1 MASDQSTPSSLA
13 PVWLIS
19 AIALTSSL
27 SHLYFNTFG
36 NLPDLWIAA
45 LHFGMFGALC
55 FLQNPIL
62 PKASGSIAKLGFGI
76 DAVLATLVL
85 ACAIYLMVAE
95 DALYERGVNLNL
107 YDWFFAVTA
116 VVLAIELTRRTT
128 GWIVPGLIIIS
139 LSYVALW
146 GPQIE
151 GIFKFAGLSWE
162 TVFYRAY
169 FSSDG
174 MFGTIATISWSYV
187 FMFILFGAFLV
198 RSGAGDFIVGLAQ
211 SAAGRTTG
219 GPGFVAVVSSGMMG
233 SVSGSAIANTVA
245 TGVITIPLM
254 RKSGFSPRFAAGVEA
269 AASTGG
275 QLMPPVMGAGAF
287 IMANFTGVSYL
298 TIIAAALL
306 PAILYFLSVAYFV
319 RIEAVRLDLKPT
331 GDRSKPLLRSLAE
344 GWPFL
349 LPLAA
354 LVGFL
359 MVGFT
364 PVFAAAFAIG
374 IVVAAS
380 WLTPHPM
387 GLQAV
392 REALE
397 SGAKTMAGTAVLLVA
412 IGIVVNV
419 ISTTGVGNTFSLMIT
434 NWAGGNLLVT
444 LTLVAIASLILGMGL
459 PVTAAY
465 VVLATLAA
473 PAIQTLILDQ
483 QLVSAIAAG
492 GTSDMLQASL
502 FLTQPELA
510 GQLGN
515 PMTFSQATEI
525 AAAIPADMNR
535 LVAESILPASL
546 LTGTL
551 LAAHLIIFWLSQD
564 SNVTPPVCLTAFAAA
579 GIAGSRPMATG
590 LTAWKHAKG
599 LYIVPLLMAYTPLIW
614 GSGWDALLIFIP
626 AILGL
631 AAAAGLL
638 QGGFGKPVPLPWLAL
653 YLAAAILLLWPHG
666 VWPLTLLG
674 ALLFVGALYG
684 PALFQPTR
692 PLEHR

>member
-1 MASDQSTPSSLA
+1 MEPDQKPATGLA
-13 PVWLIS
+13 PLWLVS
-19 AIALTSSL
+19 GLALTASL
-27 SHLYFNTFG
+27 SHLYFNTIG
-36 NLPDLWIAA
+36 TVPDLWVAA

-55 FLQNPIL
+55 FLRQPLVAPGAGL
-62 PKASGSIAKLGFGI
+62 PSRLGYGL
-76 DAVLATLVL
+76 DLVLAVLAL
-85 ACAIYLMVAE
+85 ACAIYLIAAE
-95 DALYERGVNLNL
+95 DALYARGVRLSTL
-107 YDWFFAVTA
+107 DWFFAITA
-116 VVLAIELTRRTT
+116 VLLAIELTRRTT
-128 GWIVPGLIIIS
+128 GWIVPGLIILS

-151 GIFKFAGLSWE
+151 GIFNFPGLSWE
-162 TVFYRAY
+162 TVLFRAY

-174 MFGTIATISWSYV
+174 MFGTIATISWSFV

-211 SAAGRTTG
+211 SAASRATG

-298 TIIAAALL
+298 TIIAAAFL
-306 PAILYFLSVAYFV
+306 PAVLYFLSVAYFV

-331 GDRSKPLLRSLAE
+331 GQPEKPLFKSLLE

-354 LVGFL
+354 LVVLL

-364 PVFAAAFAIG
+364 PVFAAAIAIL
-374 IVVAAS
+374 IVIGAS

-387 GLQAV
+387 GLQAI

-397 SGAKTMAGTAVLLVA
+397 NGAYTMAGTAVLLVA

-434 NWAGGNLLVT
+434 NWAGGSLFVT
-444 LTLVAIASLILGMGL
+444 LALVAIASLILGMGL

-473 PAIQTLILDQ
+473 PAIQSLILDHQ
-483 QLVSAIAAG
+483 VVTAIAAG
-492 GTSDMLQASL
+492 TTSDMLQAAL
-502 FLTQPELA
+502 FLTAPDLA
-510 GQLGN
+510 SKLGT
-515 PMTFSQATEI
+515 PMSIDQATEI

-535 LVAESILPASL
+535 LVAESVLPASL
-546 LTGTL
+546 LAGTL

-579 GIAGSRPMATG
+579 GIAGSRPMETG

-599 LYIVPLLMAYTPLIW
+599 LYIIPLLMAYTPFIW
-614 GSGWDALLIFIP
+614 GDGWDALWVFLP
-626 AILGL
+626 AIFGL

-638 QGGFGKPVPLPWLAL
+638 QGGFGKRVSAPWWGL
-653 YLAAAILLLWPHG
+653 YAVSAAALLWPHG
-666 VWPLTLLG
+666 YWPLTLLG
-674 ALLFVGALYG
+674 VLILAAALYG
-684 PALFQPTR
+684 PRFVTQTR
-692 PLEHR
+692 TS

>member
-1 MASDQSTPSSLA
+1 MSGEQNTARGLA
-13 PVWLIS
+13 PSWLIS
-19 AIALTSSL
+19 GLALLASV
-27 SHLYFNTFG
+27 SHLYFNTIG
-36 NLPDLWIAA
+36 NVPDLWVAA
-45 LHFGMFGALC
+45 LHFGLFGALC
-55 FLQNPIL
+55 FLTTPSIPNRQNRW
-62 PKASGSIAKLGFGI
+62 AGLGFVI
-76 DAVLATLVL
+76 DAFLAGLVL
-85 ACAIYLMVAE
+85 ACAIYLIFAE
-95 DALYERGVNLNL
+95 DALYERGVKLNTL
-107 YDWFFAVTA
+107 DWFFAVTA
-116 VVLAIELTRRTT
+116 VVLAIDLTRRTT
-128 GWIVPGLIIIS
+128 GWIVPTLIILS
-139 LSYVALW
+139 LSYVAFW
-146 GPQIE
+146 GPAIT
-151 GIFKFAGLSWE
+151 GIFNFPGLSWE

-211 SAAGRTTG
+211 AAAGRTTG
-219 GPGFVAVVSSGMMG
+219 GPGFVAVISSGMMG

-254 RKSGFSPRFAAGVEA
+254 RRSGFSPRFAAGVEA

-306 PAILYFLSVAYFV
+306 PAVLYFLSVAYFV
-319 RIEAVRLDLKPT
+319 RIEAVRQGLTPT
-331 GDRSKPLLRSLAE
+331 HDSTKPLLRSLAE

-359 MVGFT
+359 MIGFT
-364 PVFAAAFAIG
+364 PVFAAAMAIV
-374 IVVAAS
+374 IVIAAS

-387 GLQAV
+387 GIEAI

-397 SGAKTMAGTAVLLVA
+397 NGAKTMAGTAVLLVA

-419 ISTTGVGNTFSLMIT
+419 ISTTGIGNTFSLMIT
-434 NWAGGNLLVT
+434 NWAGGSLLVT
-444 LTLVAIASLILGMGL
+444 LALVAIASLILGMGL

-473 PAIQTLILDQ
+473 PAIQSLILDQ
-483 QLVSAIAAG
+483 QVIAAIASGA
-492 GTSDMLQASL
+492 TSDMLQASML
-502 FLTQPELA
+502 LTQPDLA
-510 GQLGN
+510 AQLGT
-515 PMTFSQATEI
+515 PMSYHQATEI
-525 AAAIPADMNR
+525 AAAVPADMSQ
-535 LVAESILPASL
+535 LVSESLLPAAL
-546 LTGTL
+546 VTGSL

-579 GIAGSRPMATG
+579 GIAGSRPMETG

-614 GSGWDALLIFIP
+614 GNALDAMIVFVP
-626 AILGL
+626 AVFGL

-638 QGGFGKPVPLPWLAL
+638 QGGFGKRVPIVWLAL
-653 YLAAAILLLWPHG
+653 YAVAALALLWPHG
-666 VWPLTLLG
+666 LWPLTLIGLILVPI
-674 ALLFVGALYG
+674 AFWG
-684 PALFQPTR
+684 PRWIGGQTS
-692 PLEHR
+692 

>member
-1 MASDQSTPSSLA
+1 MISGLGLA
-13 PVWLIS
+13 
-19 AIALTSSL
+19 AAL
-27 SHLYFNTFG
+27 SHLYFNTLS
-36 NLPDLWIAA
+36 NLPDLWVAA
-45 LHFGMFGALC
+45 LHFGLFGALC
-55 FLQNPIL
+55 FLTQPL
-62 PKASGSIAKLGFGI
+62 MTTGSGLAARAGFVI
-76 DAVLATLVL
+76 DLFLAVLVL
-85 ACAIYLMVAE
+85 ACAVYLIFAE
-95 DALYERGVNLNL
+95 DALYARGVKLSTL
-107 YDWFFAVTA
+107 DWIFAVSA
-116 VVLAIELTRRTT
+116 VLLAIELTRRTT
-128 GWIVPGLIIIS
+128 GWIVPILIILS
-139 LSYVALW
+139 LSYVVKWDPAIADHL
-146 GPQIE
+146 PNLPS
-151 GIFKFAGLSWE
+151 IFDFGGLSME
-162 TVFYRAY
+162 TVLYRAY

-174 MFGTIATISWSYV
+174 MFGTIAIISWSYV

-211 SAAGRTTG
+211 TAAGRTTG
-219 GPGFVAVVSSGMMG
+219 GPGFVAVMSSGMMG

-319 RIEAVRLDLKPT
+319 RIEAVRLGLKPT
-331 GDRSKPLLRSLAE
+331 GAPDKPQWRSLAE

-359 MVGFT
+359 MIGYT
-364 PVFAAAFAIG
+364 PVFAAAIAIG
-374 IVVAAS
+374 IVIAAS

-387 GLQAV
+387 GVQAI

-419 ISTTGVGNTFSLMIT
+419 IGTTGVGNTFSLMIT

-444 LTLVAIASLILGMGL
+444 LALVAIASLILGMGL

-473 PAIQTLILDQ
+473 PAIQNLILDHQ
-483 QLVSAIAAG
+483 VVTAIANGA
-492 GTSDMLQASL
+492 TSDILQASL
-502 FLTQPELA
+502 MLTAPDLA
-510 GQLGN
+510 NLLGT
-515 PMTFSQATEI
+515 PMTFDQATQI
-525 AAAIPADMNR
+525 AAAVPADFSR
-535 LVAESILPASL
+535 TVAESLLPAAL

-579 GIAGSRPMATG
+579 GIAGSRPMETG

-599 LYIVPLLMAYTPLIW
+599 LYIVPVLMAYTPLIW
-614 GSGWDALLIFIP
+614 GSTWESVLVFLP
-626 AILGL
+626 AIVGL

-638 QGGFGKPVPLPWLAL
+638 QGGFGHRVSVPWLVL
-653 YLAAAILLLWPHG
+653 YLLAAAALLWPHG
-666 VWPLTLLG
+666 YWALTVLG
-674 ALLFVGALYG
+674 LILFAAALYG
-684 PALFQPTR
+684 PQFFPGPKR
-692 PLEHR
+692 LET

>member
-1 MASDQSTPSSLA
+1 MEKDTQGFA

-19 AIALTSSL
+19 GLALVASL
-27 SHLYFNTFG
+27 SHLYFNTIG
-36 NLPDLWIAA
+36 TLPDLWIAA
-45 LHFGMFGALC
+45 LHFGLFGALC
-55 FLQNPIL
+55 FLNQPLIR
-62 PKASGSIAKLGFGI
+62 KSGSAFGKVGF
-76 DAVLATLVL
+76 VLDCGLALLVL
-85 ACAIYLMVAE
+85 ACAFYLIFAE
-95 DALYERGVNLNL
+95 DALYERGVRLTGT
-107 YDWFFAVTA
+107 DWFFAITA
-116 VVLAIELTRRTT
+116 VLLAIELTRRTT
-128 GWIVPGLIIIS
+128 GWVIPILIILS
-139 LSYVALW
+139 LSYVAVW
-146 GPQIE
+146 GPQI
-151 GIFKFAGLSWE
+151 GGMFTFPGLSWE
-162 TVFYRAY
+162 TVLYRAY

-198 RSGAGDFIVGLAQ
+198 RSGAGEFIVGLAQ

-219 GPGFVAVVSSGMMG
+219 GPGFVAIVSSGMMG

-331 GDRSKPLLRSLAE
+331 GEDTKPFVQSVAE

-354 LVGFL
+354 LVGLL
-359 MVGFT
+359 MIGFT
-364 PVFAAAFAIG
+364 PVFAAIIAIA

-380 WLTPHPM
+380 WLTANPM
-387 GLQAV
+387 GVQAV

-397 SGAKTMAGTAVLLVA
+397 SGANTMAGTAVLLIA

-419 ISTTGVGNTFSLMIT
+419 IGTTGVGNTFSLMIT
-434 NWAGGNLLVT
+434 NWAGGSLLLT
-444 LTLVAIASLILGMGL
+444 LVLVAIASLILGMGL

-473 PAIQTLILDQ
+473 PAIQSLILDH
-483 QLVSAIAAG
+483 QLISAIAAG
-492 GTSDMLQASL
+492 GTSDILQGAL
-502 FLTQPELA
+502 FLTAPDLA
-510 GQLGN
+510 PQLGT
-515 PMTFSQATEI
+515 PMSFDQ
-525 AAAIPADMNR
+525 AAAIAAVVPADMSR
-535 LVAESILPASL
+535 LVAESVLPASL
-546 LTGTL
+546 MTGTL

-579 GIAGSRPMATG
+579 GIAGSPPMATG
-590 LTAWKHAKG
+590 FTAWKHAKG
-599 LYIVPLLMAYTPLIW
+599 LYIIPLLMAYTPLIW
-614 GSGWDALLIFIP
+614 GSNWDAVLIFIP

-631 AAAAGLL
+631 AAAAGFL
-638 QGGFGKPVPLPWLAL
+638 QGGFGKTVSIRWRGVLLLSALA
-653 YLAAAILLLWPHG
+653 LLWPHG
-666 VWPLTLLG
+666 YWPLIVLGG
-674 ALLFVGALYG
+674 ALFALSIIG
-684 PALFQPTR
+684 PGKWPLSK
-692 PLEHR
+692 PLER

>member
-1 MASDQSTPSSLA
+1 MSGEQHTSPGLA
-13 PVWLIS
+13 PAWLIS
-19 AIALTSSL
+19 GLALLASL
-27 SHLYFNTFG
+27 SHLYFNTIG
-36 NLPDLWIAA
+36 NVPDLWVAA
-45 LHFGMFGALC
+45 LHFGIFGALC
-55 FLQNPIL
+55 FLTTPLCSENQSRWARPGLAIDVIL
-62 PKASGSIAKLGFGI
+62 AS
-76 DAVLATLVL
+76 LVL
-85 ACAIYLMVAE
+85 ACAVYLIFAE
-95 DALYERGVNLNL
+95 DALYQRGVKLTTL
-107 YDWFFAVTA
+107 DWFFAIAA
-116 VVLAIELTRRTT
+116 VALAVELTRRTT
-128 GWIVPGLIIIS
+128 GWIVPTLIILS

-146 GPQIE
+146 GPAIT
-151 GIFKFAGLSWE
+151 GIFNFPGLSWE

-211 SAAGRTTG
+211 AAAGRTTG
-219 GPGFVAVVSSGMMG
+219 GPGFVAVISSGMMG

-254 RKSGFSPRFAAGVEA
+254 RRSGFSPRFAAGVEA

-306 PAILYFLSVAYFV
+306 PAVLYFLSVAYFV
-319 RIEAVRLDLKPT
+319 RIEAVRQGLTPT
-331 GDRSKPLLRSLAE
+331 DQSTKPLLRSLAE

-359 MVGFT
+359 MIGFT
-364 PVFAAAFAIG
+364 PVFAAAMAIV
-374 IVVAAS
+374 IVIAAS

-387 GLQAV
+387 GVQAI

-397 SGAKTMAGTAVLLVA
+397 NGAKTMAGTAVLLVA

-419 ISTTGVGNTFSLMIT
+419 ISTTGIGNTFSLMIT
-434 NWAGGNLLVT
+434 NWAGGSLLIT
-444 LTLVAIASLILGMGL
+444 LALVAIASLILGMGL

-473 PAIQTLILDQ
+473 PAIQSLILDQ
-483 QLVSAIAAG
+483 QVIAAIASGA
-492 GTSDMLQASL
+492 TSDMLQASL
-502 FLTQPELA
+502 LLTQPDLA
-510 GQLGN
+510 ALLGA
-515 PMTFSQATEI
+515 PMPYHQATEI
-525 AAAIPADMNR
+525 AAAIPADMSQ
-535 LVAESILPASL
+535 LVSESLLPAAL
-546 LTGTL
+546 VTGSL

-579 GIAGSRPMATG
+579 GIAGSRPMETG

-614 GSGWDALLIFIP
+614 GSPMDAITVFIP
-626 AILGL
+626 AMFGL

-638 QGGFGKPVPLPWLAL
+638 QGGFGNRVPVIWLAL
-653 YLAAAILLLWPHG
+653 YALAALALLWPHG
-666 VWPLTLLG
+666 FWPLTIIGLISVPI
-674 ALLFVGALYG
+674 AFWG
-684 PALFQPTR
+684 PQWFGPKTS
-692 PLEHR
+692 

>member
-1 MASDQSTPSSLA
+1 MVSENKVHLGLA
-13 PVWLIS
+13 PLWLIS
-19 AIALTSSL
+19 GLALIASI
-27 SHLYFNTFG
+27 SHLYFNTFAT
-36 NLPDLWIAA
+36 LPDLWVAA

-55 FLQNPIL
+55 FLRTPLL
-62 PKASGSIAKLGFGI
+62 PGARGTTAQIGFAA
-76 DAVLATLVL
+76 DVALAVLAL
-85 ACAIYLMVAE
+85 ACAAYLMIAE
-95 DALYERGVNLNL
+95 DALYERGVTLNQ
-107 YDWFFAVTA
+107 YDWFFAIAA
-116 VVLAIELTRRTT
+116 VLLAIELTRRTT

-139 LSYVALW
+139 LTYVALW

-211 SAAGRTTG
+211 TAAGRTTG
-219 GPGFVAVVSSGMMG
+219 GPGFVAVISSGMMG

-319 RIEAVRLDLKPT
+319 RIEAVRLDLMPT
-331 GDRSKPLLRSLAE
+331 GTPSKSLIRSVAE

-359 MVGFT
+359 MAGFT

-374 IVVAAS
+374 IVIASS

-397 SGAKTMAGTAVLLVA
+397 NGANTMAGTAVLLVA

-434 NWAGGNLLVT
+434 NWAGGNLLIT

-473 PAIQTLILDQ
+473 PAIQSLILDQ
-483 QLVSAIAAG
+483 QLVSAIASGA
-492 GTSDMLQASL
+492 TSDMLQAAL
-502 FLTQPELA
+502 FLTKPDLA
-510 GQLGN
+510 GQLGT
-515 PMTFSQATEI
+515 PMPFSQATEI
-525 AAAIPADMNR
+525 AAAIPTDMNR
-535 LVAESILPASL
+535 LVAESLLPASL

-614 GSGWDALLIFIP
+614 GSGWDAILVFVP

-638 QGGFGKPVPLPWLAL
+638 QGGFGKPVPLPWLAV
-653 YLAAAILLLWPHG
+653 YLVAATALLWPHG
-666 VWPLTLLG
+666 LWPLTIVGAALFLG
-674 ALLFVGALYG
+674 ALYA
-684 PALFQPTR
+684 PTVFPTQR
-692 PLEHR
+692 PLEG